1 MVNKQSGNI
10 KTDKNDGQRTGCQL
24 RPGRSCNGG
33 VQVGY
38 QVGKLY
44 GWKWKSGKRRKKEGP
59 KGKRRELPEEKP
71 RDCQFAL
78 AAIQSILEPGKCA
91 V

>member
-1 MVNKQSGNI
+1 MMDN
-10 KTDKNDGQRTGCQL
+10 GQDASSALEGHAMEVSKLDIREVSCSRFQ
-24 RPGRSCNGG
+24 RPR
-33 VQVGY
+33 VEVE
-38 QVGKLY
+38 V
-44 GWKWKSGKRRKKEGP
+44 WKKEGP
-59 KGKRRELPEEKP
+59 KGKRRELPEEKL